1 MIKRFKITGLFGFR
15 NVDINFEENIKILI
29 GENGFGK
36 TTVLNSLY
44 YLLNNKYE
52 RLSEIEFE
60 EITISFISGEQF
72 IFSKFDLDKYLKE
85 IENNPRKKIPLNF
98 IGILHQ
104 YDWSFLNNYDEFN
117 DEVYNLINHFIR
129 KNRIKKFGLG
139 LRIMAQYMFKFAKN
153 RLSFNIFQEFE
164 IFKSRLDVKL
174 IYLPTYRRVEEDLN
188 NLGNFKENFIDY
200 RNDRYYKEIEEEKE
214 INDDTLI
221 HFGMEDVREKVIE
234 IEREIEKS
242 TISGFSKLTGEMLSQ
257 FLRGFPTIDNE
268 LINDLDVQAG
278 KIILDRVGN
287 SLSKTDKDNI
297 NGLLESKE
305 SLKEKKELVY
315 FISKLIGIYNE
326 HKHLDDNLKIFKDI
340 CNRYLVDKEFRYDES
355 SIDLDIYRINT
366 KERVELNKLSSG
378 EKQIISILTKI
389 YLEKSNNL
397 IILFDEPELSL
408 SLPWQKLLLP
418 DIMNS
423 KKCKFLLAVT
433 HSPFIFDNELE
444 KYAIGINIYMDDL
457 NEEY

>member
-1 MIKRFKITGLFGFR
+1 
-15 NVDINFEENIKILI
+15 
-29 GENGFGK
+29 
-36 TTVLNSLY
+36 
-44 YLLNNKYE
+44 
-52 RLSEIEFE
+52 
-60 EITISFISGEQF
+60 
-72 IFSKFDLDKYLKE
+72 
-85 IENNPRKKIPLNF
+85 
-98 IGILHQ
+98 
-104 YDWSFLNNYDEFN
+104 
-117 DEVYNLINHFIR
+117 
-129 KNRIKKFGLG
+129 
-139 LRIMAQYMFKFAKN
+139 
-153 RLSFNIFQEFE
+153 
-164 IFKSRLDVKL
+164 
-174 IYLPTYRRVEEDLN
+174 
-188 NLGNFKENFIDY
+188 
-200 RNDRYYKEIEEEKE
+200 
-214 INDDTLI
+214 
-221 HFGMEDVREKVIE
+221 
-234 IEREIEKS
+234 
-242 TISGFSKLTGEMLSQ
+242 MLSQ
-257 FLRGFPTIDNE
+257 LLRGFPTIDNE
-268 LINDLDVQAG
+268 LIDDLDVQAG

-287 SLSKTDKDNI
+287 SLSTTDKDNI
-297 NGLLESKE
+297 KGLLESKE

-326 HKHLDDNLKIFKDI
+326 HKHLDDNLKTFKDI

>member
-1 MIKRFKITGLFGFR
+1 M
-15 NVDINFEENIKILI
+15 
-29 GENGFGK
+29 
-36 TTVLNSLY
+36 
-44 YLLNNKYE
+44 
-52 RLSEIEFE
+52 
-60 EITISFISGEQF
+60 
-72 IFSKFDLDKYLKE
+72 
-85 IENNPRKKIPLNF
+85 
-98 IGILHQ
+98 
-104 YDWSFLNNYDEFN
+104 
-117 DEVYNLINHFIR
+117 
-129 KNRIKKFGLG
+129 
-139 LRIMAQYMFKFAKN
+139 
-153 RLSFNIFQEFE
+153 
-164 IFKSRLDVKL
+164 
-174 IYLPTYRRVEEDLN
+174 
-188 NLGNFKENFIDY
+188 
-200 RNDRYYKEIEEEKE
+200 
-214 INDDTLI
+214 
-221 HFGMEDVREKVIE
+221 
-234 IEREIEKS
+234 
-242 TISGFSKLTGEMLSQ
+242 
-257 FLRGFPTIDNE
+257 
-268 LINDLDVQAG
+268 DVQAG

-287 SLSKTDKDNI
+287 SLSTTDKDNI
-297 NGLLESKE
+297 KGLLESKE

-326 HKHLDDNLKIFKDI
+326 HKHLDDNLNTFKDI
-340 CNRYLVDKEFRYDES
+340 CNRYLADKEFRYDES